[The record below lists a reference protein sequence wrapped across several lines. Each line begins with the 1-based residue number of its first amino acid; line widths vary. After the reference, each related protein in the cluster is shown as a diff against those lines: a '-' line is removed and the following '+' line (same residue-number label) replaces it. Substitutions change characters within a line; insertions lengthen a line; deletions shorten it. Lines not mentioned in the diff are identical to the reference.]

1 MAGWGSGLSLTPRLL
16 VTSHEG
22 QSLDCTSAAE
32 TSGSPDFL
40 HISFFSPVKAHLMGA
55 GRGKG
60 LTLHESG
67 LEECLWEGRKIF
79 HCPLHT
85 QNTFIHQ
92 LFNSIQG
99 DYQGFQGLWCKDFSY
114 AYATLSLTWITGWR
128 SALGTWSSEK
138 AGHNLEFCFWQGRQY
153 TTTGIPLCSG
163 IMLP

>member
-1 MAGWGSGLSLTPRLL
+1 MRAGTMAGWGSGLSLTPRLL

-79 HCPLHT
+79 HCPLHRT
-85 QNTFIHQ
+85 RLFIRY
-92 LFNSIQG
+92 STAA
-99 DYQGFQGLWCKDFSY
+99 KVTTRASRDFDVRIF
-114 AYATLSLTWITGWR
+114 LMPMPPSL
-128 SALGTWSSEK
+128 
-138 AGHNLEFCFWQGRQY
+138 
-153 TTTGIPLCSG
+153 
-163 IMLP
+163 